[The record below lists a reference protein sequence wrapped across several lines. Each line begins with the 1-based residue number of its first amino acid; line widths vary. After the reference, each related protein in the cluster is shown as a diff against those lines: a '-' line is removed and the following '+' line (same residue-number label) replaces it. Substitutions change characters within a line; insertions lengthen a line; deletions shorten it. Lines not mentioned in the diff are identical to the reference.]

1 MWLIPA
7 RPFGPTV
14 WSKEEVK
21 ADEAKCTRLGNCGYS
36 FNAIYMGNSLVDR
49 IWYIPF
55 TDIERVFKRVALTTG
70 GFSGKGMFGS
80 MAYLTV
86 QLKDGREKMS
96 YFKYEDEVDT
106 FLEYVGRGHP
116 EIPLRS
122 AEAERKLREAEEEE
136 KKLYLKEL
144 TPEAEK
150 SVKRLREAQEFL
162 NLKPQIYQNLSS
174 VAKHKRVIDNMN
186 PTYKYVAIIILVASV
201 ISCIFGLISL
211 LNGSGHALLFLLF
224 GVSFIMFI
232 MSSRVLPTG
241 RNNKRIMEMEW
252 KGAVT
257 EMQNY
262 LNNEENFP
270 VPAQY
275 AHPMVLERMI
285 RAIRMGRA
293 TRVPEAY
300 KILKEDYREINRDV
314 KVSQRDYDE
323 IVATKPM
330 FLINDYE
337 DEFKG

>member
-7 RPFGPTV
+7 RPYGDTV
-14 WSKEEVK
+14 WSSAEVK

-36 FNAIYMGNSLVDR
+36 FNAIYMGNSLIDR
-49 IWYIPF
+49 IYYIPF

-86 QLKDGREKMS
+86 KLKNGKEKMS

-106 FLEYVGRGHP
+106 FLEYVERGHP

-150 SVKRLREAQEFL
+150 SVKRLRQAQEFL

-186 PTYKYVAIIILVASV
+186 PTYFYVAVLILVAAV

-211 LNGSGHALLFLLF
+211 LNGSGYALLFLLF
-224 GVSFIMFI
+224 GVSFIMFVF
-232 MSSRVLPTG
+232 SSRVLPTG
-241 RNNKRIMEMEW
+241 RNNKKAMEREW
-252 KGAVT
+252 RAAVT
-257 EMQNY
+257 EMKNY

-270 VPAQY
+270 LPAQY
-275 AHPMVLERMI
+275 AHPLVLERMI
-285 RAIRMGRA
+285 RTIRMGRA
-293 TRVPEAY
+293 VRVPEAY
-300 KILKEDYREINRDV
+300 KVLKEDFKAINKDV

-330 FLINDYE
+330 FLLNDYE